1 MTVRRAI
8 AGVAATSVVLAGVVR
23 AALAAGPAT
32 EDQLREMTAVLQ
44 SFGTAVAAKDGTRAV
59 DLKSNDSLT
68 KIEKVRDI
76 ALTATEAAL
85 HDPQVPLLSVMIFRM
100 NFTAVELEGKSGRQ
114 LFAAL
119 VDKGLAGSPGAAR
132 LLSQSR
138 VAKASF
144 TDDPAIDR
152 AHVDIALGDNVE
164 PEAAI
169 LVREPAGWRIDSVPT
184 WLSLSDY
191 IPPCMWS
198 LSEKGQNPA
207 TDADCGPKMKQ
218 AMKPFEDFIT
228 AVMAGR
234 DKADQALA
242 DLHQPQNFEALMHH
256 SYDPRYW
263 QPMRAVKAN

>member
-1 MTVRRAI
+1 MAIRHAI
-8 AGVAATSVVLAGVVR
+8 AGVAATSVVLAGITCTV
-23 AALAAGPAT
+23 LAAGPAT
-32 EDQLREMTAVLQ
+32 EDQLGEMTAVLQ
-44 SFGTAVAAKDGTRAV
+44 SFATALAAKDGTRAA
-59 DLKSNDSLT
+59 DLKSGDSLT

-76 ALTATEAAL
+76 ALNATEVAL
-85 HDPQVPLLSVMIFRM
+85 HDPQVPLLSVMVLRM
-100 NFTAVELEGKSGRQ
+100 NFTAAELEGKSGRQ

-132 LLSQSR
+132 LLSQAR
-138 VAKASF
+138 AAKASF
-144 TDDPAIDR
+144 TDDPAIER
-152 AHVDIALGDNVE
+152 AHIDIAVGDSVE
-164 PEAAI
+164 TEAAV

-191 IPPCMWS
+191 IPSCMWS

-218 AMKPFEDFIT
+218 AMQPFEDFVT
-228 AVMAGR
+228 AVMGGR
-234 DKADQALA
+234 DRADRALA

-256 SYDPRYW
+256 SYDPKYW

>member
-1 MTVRRAI
+1 
-8 AGVAATSVVLAGVVR
+8 
-23 AALAAGPAT
+23 
-32 EDQLREMTAVLQ
+32 MTAVLQ

-144 TDDPAIDR
+144 TDDPAIER
-152 AHVDIALGDNVE
+152 AHVDIALGDSVE